1 MLLRR
6 KNPCGLGIWAKY
18 EGIIDFHNDR
28 KYYIYRRRLW
38 AHLWPWY
45 WKEIIIPIWSP
56 FVYTVKQKI
65 KYDGYKRVILVVFY
79 YIEYL
84 LGIDRIISI
93 PVPLNMAEGVNTI
106 YNCVRNNPEEWT
118 VDPYTGLPIT
128 KEVFEYHYGNGEG
141 HC

>member
-18 EGIIDFHNDR
+18 EGIIDFESGG
-28 KYYIYRRRLW
+28 KFYIYRRRLW

-45 WKEIIIPIWSP
+45 WKKIIIPIWPS

-65 KYDGYKRVILVVFY
+65 KYDGYKHGILVIFH

-84 LGIDRIISI
+84 LGIGRIISI
-93 PVPLNMAEGVNTI
+93 PVPMNMAEGVNTM
-106 YNCVRNNPEEWT
+106 YNSVRDNPEEWT
-118 VDPYTGLPIT
+118 VDPCTGMP
-128 KEVFEYHYGNGEG
+128 VHRD
-141 HC
+141 HCKGSR